1 MYPQLVGCLMSALL
15 VLRRSPFF
23 VQYEM
28 ENHTRV
34 LRATLVAVL
43 SMEVPMPNRAT
54 IAAGKTAKN
63 KTKTNHNFRYLTKRE
78 FHPLILPKLTRFT
91 IRAKVP

>member
-1 MYPQLVGCLMSALL
+1 MSAQL

-23 VQYEM
+23 VQSEM

-34 LRATLVAVL
+34 LRATPVL
-43 SMEVPMPNRAT
+43 SMEVLMPNRVIT
-54 IAAGKTAKN
+54 IAGKTAKN
-63 KTKTNHNFRYLTKRE
+63 KIRTNHNFRYLTKRE